1 MGARGQGAD
10 KVGDGAPAEALDAAP
25 NQLAKDGG
33 GRLGIAERGVDR
45 LDLDLEQLHQPGQPG
60 RLAARQV
67 EHQAAEHGRV
77 DDRVL
82 EGSRESPT
90 EDPGVEGVMAVLD
103 QDRSPGEVEEGP
115 PGVAEL
121 GCVDQHLALDE
132 MPPLRVGV
140 DRRPGMDQRVEQA
153 QGPAQAEPLGADLED
168 QEGPVA
174 GGLDVD
180 RHELGL
186 VQRGFRADGREVLL
200 SGWRLPG
207 DQFGSATR
215 LEAQGPLFGF
225 SHGLHRRSV
234 RASTKIKRPMP
245 QRKRILSGMRP
256 TGRFHLGNYFGAAK
270 NWVALQDEYDCY
282 YMVADYHGLTSQP
295 HAKEFERNLIDLAGD
310 MIAVGVRPESI
321 YLQSSVPE
329 VAELFLLFTMIT
341 PYGWVARVPT
351 FKEMARQQPDN
362 VNMGLFSYPVLQA
375 ADILLVKGDAV
386 PVGQDQD
393 AHIELARETA
403 RRFNKLY
410 GDLFPEPATLRTE
423 TPKILGTDGKAKMS
437 KSLGNIIGVTAEP
450 DVIRKQ
456 VLSMVTDTR
465 RVYKSQPGH
474 PKSCNVDALF
484 KVFFP
489 EDWQHYWDLC
499 RKAEIGCHDKKK
511 LLAERIIET
520 FAPFR
525 EARAALSDEDV
536 KRYLG
541 IGSKRARE
549 AARETVAQARA
560 TIGLLPSL

>member
-1 MGARGQGAD
+1 M
-10 KVGDGAPAEALDAAP
+10 
-25 NQLAKDGG
+25 
-33 GRLGIAERGVDR
+33 DR
-45 LDLDLEQLHQPGQPG
+45 LDLDLQRLHQPGQAR
-60 RLAARQV
+60 RLAGRQL
-67 EHQAAEHGRV
+67 EHQPAERGRV
-77 DDRVL
+77 DHRML
-82 EGSRESPT
+82 ERTAEASAQ
-90 EDPGVEGVMAVLD
+90 DPGVEGVVAVLN
-103 QDRSPGEVEEGP
+103 QDRPAGEVEEGSARV
-115 PGVAEL
+115 GEL
-121 GCVDQHLALDE
+121 RRIDEHLALDQV
-132 MPPLRVGV
+132 PALGVGIDGRAGV
-140 DRRPGMDQRVEQA
+140 NQGVEEAQR
-153 QGPAQAEPLGADLED
+153 PAQPEALGADLKD
-168 QEGPVA
+168 QERAVA
-174 GGLDVD
+174 GGLDVH

-186 VQRGFRADGREVLL
+186 LERCRGADRREIFAVLPWIPGDELGSAPGLEPQGPVFGFR
-200 SGWRLPG
+200 
-207 DQFGSATR
+207 
-215 LEAQGPLFGF
+215 
-225 SHGLHRRSV
+225 HGLHRRSV

-245 QRKRILSGMRP
+245 PRKRILSGMRP
-256 TGRFHLGNYFGAAK
+256 TGRFHLGNYFGAAR

-295 HAKEFERNLIDLAGD
+295 HAKEFERNLIDLAAD

-410 GDLFPEPATLRTE
+410 GAVFPEPATLRTE

-437 KSLGNIIGVTAEP
+437 KSLGNIVGVTVEP

-489 EDWQHYWDLC
+489 DDWQHYWDLC

-511 LLAERIIET
+511 LLAERIVET

-525 EARAALSDEDV
+525 EARAGLSDEDV

-541 IGSKRARE
+541 VGSERARVT
-549 AARETVAQARA
+549 ARETVAQARA
-560 TIGLLPSL
+560 AIGLLPSL